1 MTTNPEAIKILH
13 DIKHHSK
20 IFENAKIND
29 KIGEIFAIYH
39 KGNYLTYNH
48 LLEIGQKNTNN
59 QIKNCKKNIKR

>member
-13 DIKHHSK
+13 EIKHHSK

-39 KGNYLTYNH
+39 RQRELS
-48 LLEIGQKNTNN
+48 
-59 QIKNCKKNIKR
+59 NI